1 MLQNNTKPIYPL
13 QYVTE
18 ETGVKADTLRAW
30 ERRYGLPNPSRSAGG
45 QRLYSEQDIKIIQW
59 LLMQKKSGKRI
70 SQAVTLW
77 KEREERSPNP
87 PFSPTEKSIGTTANA
102 ANERENQVLTDTKLE
117 WMQACLEF
125 NEFKA
130 EQVLFQ
136 AFSLFP
142 METVCTQIL
151 QAGLSEI
158 GSLWHRGE
166 VSIQQ
171 EHFATQLA
179 VRRMNI
185 LISSAPLPL
194 HTETIIIAC
203 PEGEQHTFSALMLT
217 LFLRYRGWN
226 VVYLG
231 ANLPNSEI
239 RDVIATIQP
248 NLVVMIAMRLSTAAT
263 LLVSAQIIHEMDTI
277 FAFGGWVFNHHPN
290 LEKNIPGTY
299 LGKSLTKSIPVIENL
314 ISKPFNKGSFHLT
327 TRYTELIDAFDLRK
341 NQIKADVLE
350 TLKSTSRLDD
360 LDGYLQQANDYLSED
375 ISAALRLDD
384 ISLVEQNVTWVK
396 QLFTH
401 RNLPNHFFKMYLG
414 SFSDAVQRHLGAAG
428 RPIIEWM
435 AEMIK
440 D

>member
-87 PFSPTEKSIGTTANA
+87 PFNPTEKSIGTTEKT

-117 WMQACLEF
+117 WMQSCLEF

-179 VRRMNI
+179 VRRMNT

-248 NLVVMIAMRLSTAAT
+248 NLVVMIAMRLATAAT
-263 LLVSAQIIHEMDTI
+263 LMISAQIIHEMDTV
-277 FAFGGWVFNHHPN
+277 FAFGGWVFNHQPN
-290 LEKNIPGTY
+290 LEQNIPGTY
-299 LGKSLTKSIPVIENL
+299 LGKSLAKSIPVIENL
-314 ISKPFNKGSFHLT
+314 ISKPFEKGSFHLT
-327 TRYTELIDAFDLRK
+327 TRYSELIDAFDLRK
-341 NQIKADVLE
+341 NQIKADILE

-360 LDGYLQQANDYLSED
+360 LDDYLQQANDYLSED

-396 QLFTH
+396 QLFNH
-401 RNLPNHFFKMYLG
+401 RNLPIHFFKMYLG
-414 SFSDAVQRHLGAAG
+414 AFSDAVQRHLGTVG
-428 RPIIEWM
+428 RPIIEWV